1 MARDLTP
8 RSVSGEIL
16 SPERHDMTNE
26 ARAQVPYASPAEM
39 LERMGGFL
47 HRWSL
52 RGRAAA
58 ATDITLQYDRFIRAY
73 NSMYQAAV
81 QLQQT
86 RVEHARAV
94 NDLRHLDDILR
105 EDDRR
110 RQAAYTLAA
119 QRDELTQLQLQ
130 QQINDLKRKIAAGQ
144 RRDAQETQEA
154 DVPPSPAEQLRKATA
169 QRQELRRA
177 VEDLVADIKRS
188 AGAAPLAPELEEDIQ
203 RIRDDADRLLLHASN
218 ERA

>member
-1 MARDLTP
+1 MP
-8 RSVSGEIL
+8 RPVSGEIL
-16 SPERHDMTNE
+16 PPEHPDTPP
-26 ARAQVPYASPAEM
+26 QVPYASPAEM

-52 RGRAAA
+52 RGRTAA

-81 QLQQT
+81 QLEQT
-86 RVEHARAV
+86 RVEHARAI

-110 RQAAYTLAA
+110 RQAAYALAA
-119 QRDELTQLQLQ
+119 QRDELAQLQLQ
-130 QQINDLKRKIAAGQ
+130 QQIDDLKRKVAAGQ
-144 RRDAQETQEA
+144 RRDAQETQEST
-154 DVPPSPAEQLRKATA
+154 VPPSPAEQLRKAAA
-169 QRQELRRA
+169 QRQELRRTVDA
-177 VEDLVADIKRS
+177 LVAEITRS

-203 RIRDDADRLLLHASN
+203 RIRDDADRLLLYASN
-218 ERA
+218 ERTG